1 MTDAIPEGSRVAPLG
16 SKSGVVLADSWSII
30 RGRDGAVGTEG
41 RGIGRMV
48 TPVLGVVPDGEC
60 GVCDRCD
67 PGRCPCLV
75 WSRVCS
81 MVLRTTVL

>member
-1 MTDAIPEGSRVAPLG
+1 MGLQ
-16 SKSGVVLADSWSII
+16 
-30 RGRDGAVGTEG
+30 GTEG

-75 WSRVCS
+75 WSQVCS